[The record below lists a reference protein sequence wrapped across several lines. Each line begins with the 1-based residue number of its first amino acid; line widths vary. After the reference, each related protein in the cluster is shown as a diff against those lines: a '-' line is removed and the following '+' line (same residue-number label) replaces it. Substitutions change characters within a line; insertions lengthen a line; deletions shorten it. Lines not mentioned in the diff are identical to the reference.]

1 MNKSNQRFE
10 ENLGKSLVFIIT
22 SLPKCLTEHRLKGFF
37 FLFRVLKMRYFQV
50 PE

>member
-1 MNKSNQRFE
+1 MNKLNYRFE
-10 ENLGKSLVFIIT
+10 ENLGKYLVFIIT

-37 FLFRVLKMRYFQV
+37 FLFCVLKMRYFQV